1 MDATGT
7 PQVIV
12 KIKKRKAHGHHG
24 GAWKVAYADFVTAM
38 MALFIVL
45 WLLTQADLQ
54 LRQQIARYFRNPS
67 VLSGGSTL
75 GDVTAPAKT
84 DRTRPLDATI
94 SLVQGVGDDLEAL
107 RGQARAIRETL
118 ERSPELEEIRERVQV
133 AVTDEGLEIQ
143 VIDAVA
149 DRELLFAVGSA
160 ELRPAIVKLLRTLGP
175 LLAALP
181 NRLRIGGHTDAR
193 PFAPESG
200 LTNWDLA
207 FARANNSRK
216 VLEGAGLRQNQVQ
229 AVIAYAD
236 MRPLNAADPLADENR
251 RLSILALRDPEERQK
266 DAAALAPSASSEP
279 PSDEATGPASPETDG
294 PVPPEA
300 DAAPRFLIPGLP
312 PR

>member
-7 PQVIV
+7 PQVIIKV
-12 KIKKRKAHGHHG
+12 KRRKARGHHG
-24 GAWKVAYADFVTAM
+24 GAWKLAYADFATAM

-54 LRQQIARYFRNPS
+54 LRQQIARYFRNAS
-67 VLSGGSTL
+67 VLSGGAMV
-75 GDVTAPAKT
+75 GDETETAKA

-94 SLVQGVGDDLEAL
+94 SLVQGSGDDLEAL
-107 RGQARAIRETL
+107 RGHARAIRKAL
-118 ERSPELEEIRERVQV
+118 ERSPELEEIRQHVQM

-149 DRELLFAVGSA
+149 DQELLFEVGST
-160 ELRPAIVKLLRTLGP
+160 ELRPALVQLLRTLGP

-181 NRLRIGGHTDAR
+181 NRLRVGGHTDAR

-216 VLEGAGLRQNQVQ
+216 VLEGAGLRKSQVQ

-236 MRPLNAADPLADENR
+236 MQPLNVDDPLADENR
-251 RLSILALRDPEERQK
+251 RLSIVALRQPGERGGSS
-266 DAAALAPSASSEP
+266 DAAPARPGDDDA
-279 PSDEATGPASPETDG
+279 ASPEGAGIDEPMAEEPDFT
-294 PVPPEA
+294 
-300 DAAPRFLIPGLP
+300 PRFLIPGLP